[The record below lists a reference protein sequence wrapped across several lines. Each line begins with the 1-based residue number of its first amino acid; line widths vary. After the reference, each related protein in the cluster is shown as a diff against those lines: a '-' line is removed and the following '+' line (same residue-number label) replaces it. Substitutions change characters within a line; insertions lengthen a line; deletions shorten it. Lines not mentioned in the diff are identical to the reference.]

1 MQHARLIEHLGGFRL
16 VATKLGLDPTTVWRW
31 QGNGI
36 PPERWPDVLRLAKK
50 IGLVVTLDQLMRAS
64 PVSRRKATAKPKD
77 DVTARAS

>member
-36 PPERWPDVLRLAKK
+36 PPERWPAVLRLAKRV
-50 IGLVVTLDQLMRAS
+50 GLVVTVDQLLRTS
-64 PVSRRKATAKPKD
+64 PVVQRKAAAKPKD
-77 DVTARAS
+77 ELAKAS